1 MSEVTIRRAQDR
13 DGTVRVRWDQS
24 TANNNADYYTAHA
37 TGSIYDT
44 VSFGFISQHVMMVVT
59 AGDIGVFSWS
69 WGDGTTYGQLGP
81 GEDIT
86 KDGMARSTIS
96 TKSNS
101 NAGTV
106 ARIWAW

>member
-1 MSEVTIRRAQDR
+1 MSNVTIQRAQDA
-13 DGTVRVRWDQS
+13 DGTVRVRFDQS

-37 TGSIYDT
+37 TGSAYDT
-44 VSFGFISQHVMMVVT
+44 VSFGFVSQHVMMAVT
-59 AGDIGVFSWS
+59 AGSVGIFSWS
-69 WGDGTTYGQLGP
+69 WGGGTLFGQISP

-86 KDGMARSTIS
+86 KDGMARSQIS

-101 NAGTV
+101 NASTV